1 MRKSYC
7 SLIFVM
13 LLLLISCN
21 SNNETIEKN
30 KAIIKNYFELM
41 DKGDQSFL
49 DLLSPNYVVHFT
61 GGMDVHGPE
70 EIKNL
75 VDVFKKALPDFR
87 HDFKDFIA
95 EGNKVALRYSGM
107 GTHMNE
113 FMGIQPS
120 KMEVNIT
127 AIGIIQI
134 ENGKMIEGWIECDM
148 ITPLKNA
155 LAESEKTT
163 Q

>member
-1 MRKSYC
+1 
-7 SLIFVM
+7 
-13 LLLLISCN
+13 
-21 SNNETIEKN
+21 
-30 KAIIKNYFELM
+30 M

-70 EIKNL
+70 KIKNL
-75 VDVFKKALPDFR
+75 VEVFKKALPDFR
-87 HDFKDFIA
+87 HVFKDFIA
-95 EGNKVALRYSGM
+95 EGNKVSLRYSGI
-107 GTHMNE
+107 GTHMHE
-113 FMGIQPS
+113 FTGIQPS
-120 KMEVNIT
+120 QVEVNIT
-127 AIGIIQI
+127 AIGIFQI

-155 LAESEKTT
+155 LAESEKST